1 MPLRPPSSTW
11 EVPGTVNEMLRL
23 LDTFAQRREHWL
35 KVGAQDLQGQRPEA
49 IRMTRTGMAALRL
62 LVEQKLRC
70 CCTAMV

>member
-49 IRMTRTGMAALRL
+49 IG
-62 LVEQKLRC
+62 
-70 CCTAMV
+70 